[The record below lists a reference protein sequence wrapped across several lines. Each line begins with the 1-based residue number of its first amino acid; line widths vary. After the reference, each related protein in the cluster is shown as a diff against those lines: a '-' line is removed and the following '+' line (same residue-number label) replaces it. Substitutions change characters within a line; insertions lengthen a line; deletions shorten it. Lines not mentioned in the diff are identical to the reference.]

1 MTKPQIWV
9 AAFLAAFILLF
20 ILQKATK
27 KEEAPSRDL
36 SSQMNNQMTEENT
49 TGSDL
54 NAEQLISNF
63 GCTNCHGND
72 LAGTNIAPALN
83 NLTQYWGKESLLSYL
98 RNPNDYM
105 NQKRFQEYKEKYRG
119 QIMPSYGNKD
129 IKDLGKIVDYLL
141 SQ

>member
-27 KEEAPSRDL
+27 KEEAPRDL
-36 SSQMNNQMTEENT
+36 TSQMNNPMSEENAT
-49 TGSDL
+49 ELSGQ
-54 NAEQLISNF
+54 QLISNF

-72 LAGTNIAPALN
+72 LAGTNIAPALT
-83 NLTQYWGKESLLSYL
+83 NLTQFWGKESLLNYL
-98 RNPNDYM
+98 RNPNDFM
-105 NQKRFQEYKEKYRG
+105 NQKRFQEYKEKYSG

-141 SQ
+141 EQ

>member
-27 KEEAPSRDL
+27 KEEAPRDL
-36 SSQMNNQMTEENT
+36 SSEMNNRMTEENQT
-49 TGSDL
+49 ELS
-54 NAEQLISNF
+54 AAQLISNF
-63 GCTNCHGND
+63 GCTNCHGSD
-72 LAGTNIAPALN
+72 LAGTNIAPALR
-83 NLTQYWGKESLLSYL
+83 NLSQYWGKEKLLSYL
-98 RNPNDYM
+98 RNPNSFM
-105 NQKRFQEYKEKYRG
+105 NEDRLKAYKEKYSG

-141 SQ
+141 AQ

>member
-27 KEEAPSRDL
+27 KEEAPRDL
-36 SSQMNNQMTEENT
+36 SSQMNNPMTEQGT
-49 TGSDL
+49 TELSGQ
-54 NAEQLISNF
+54 QLISNF
-63 GCTNCHGND
+63 GCTNCHGGD
-72 LAGTNIAPALN
+72 LAGTNLAPALN

-141 SQ
+141 EQ

>member
-9 AAFLAAFILLF
+9 AAFLAVFILLF

-36 SSQMNNQMTEENT
+36 SSQMNNPMTEQGT
-49 TGSDL
+49 TELSGQ
-54 NAEQLISNF
+54 QLTSNF

-83 NLTQYWGKESLLSYL
+83 NLTQFWGKESLLSYL

-141 SQ
+141 AQ

>member
-27 KEEAPSRDL
+27 KEEAPTRDL
-36 SSQMNNQMTEENT
+36 SGQMNNQMTEQNT

-54 NAEQLISNF
+54 TAEQLISNF
-63 GCTNCHGND
+63 GCTNCHGGE
-72 LAGTNIAPALN
+72 LQGTPMAPALT
-83 NLTQYWGKESLLSYL
+83 NLSSYWGKESLLNYL
-98 RNPNDYM
+98 RNPNDFM
-105 NQKRFQEYKEKYRG
+105 NEKRFIEYKQKYPS
-119 QIMPSYGNKD
+119 QIMPPYGNKN

-141 SQ
+141 AR

>member
-20 ILQKATK
+20 MLQRATK
-27 KEEAPSRDL
+27 KEEAPSRDF

-49 TGSDL
+49 TELSGQ
-54 NAEQLISNF
+54 QLISNF
-63 GCTNCHGND
+63 GCTNCHGSD
-72 LAGTNIAPALN
+72 LAGTNLAPALR
-83 NLTQYWGKESLLSYL
+83 NLSQHWGKESLISYL
-98 RNPNDYM
+98 RNPNKFMD
-105 NQKRFQEYKEKYRG
+105 QDRFIEYKKKYPN

-141 SQ
+141 TQ

>member
-36 SSQMNNQMTEENT
+36 SSPMSNQMTEENT

-54 NAEQLISNF
+54 TAEQLISNF
-63 GCTNCHGND
+63 GCVNCHGGD
-72 LAGTNIAPALN
+72 LQGTPMAPALT
-83 NLTQYWGKESLLSYL
+83 NLSSYWGKESLLNYL
-98 RNPNDYM
+98 RNPNDFM
-105 NQKRFQEYKEKYRG
+105 DDDRFKEYKQKFPN
-119 QIMPSYGNKD
+119 QIMPPYGNKN

-141 SQ
+141 TK

>member
-20 ILQKATK
+20 MLQRATK

-36 SSQMNNQMTEENT
+36 SSQMNNPMMEQSTTELS
-49 TGSDL
+49 GQ
-54 NAEQLISNF
+54 QLISNF

-83 NLTQYWGKESLLSYL
+83 NLTQFWGKESLLSYL

-141 SQ
+141 AQ

>member
-20 ILQKATK
+20 MLQKLT
-27 KEEAPSRDL
+27 KEEETPRDI

-54 NAEQLISNF
+54 TAEQLISNF
-63 GCTNCHGND
+63 GCTNCHGSD
-72 LAGTNIAPALN
+72 LAGTNLAPGLI
-83 NLTQYWGKESLLSYL
+83 NLSQYWGKESLLNYL
-98 RNPNDYM
+98 RNPNDFM
-105 NQKRFQEYKEKYRG
+105 NDERFKEYREKYSG
-119 QIMPSYGNKD
+119 QIMPPYGNKN

-141 SQ
+141 TK

>member
-27 KEEAPSRDL
+27 KEEAPRDL
-36 SSQMNNQMTEENT
+36 SSQMNNPMSEENAT
-49 TGSDL
+49 ELSGQ
-54 NAEQLISNF
+54 QLISNF
-63 GCTNCHGND
+63 GCTNCHGGD

-83 NLTQYWGKESLLSYL
+83 NLTQFWGKESLLNYL
-98 RNPNDYM
+98 RNPNDFM
-105 NQKRFQEYKEKYRG
+105 NQKRFQEYKEKYSG

-141 SQ
+141 AQ